1 MPFWV
6 KPVQMDMGCS
16 LVWVAHVIL
25 GQLAQIDMGCSLMWV
40 AHVILGQTI
49 TNGHGLLFS
58 VGCSYQNTLLC
69 KYAEPTLIGG
79 LLGLLIGCSVA
90 L

>member
-25 GQLAQIDMGCSLMWV
+25 GRTSSNRYGLLMLFWVKPLQMDMGCSLVLV
-40 AHVILGQTI
+40 AHAYLGQTI
-49 TNGHGLLFS
+49 TNEHGLLIS
-58 VGCSYQNTLLC
+58 VGCSHENVN
-69 KYAEPTLIGG
+69 IHF
-79 LLGLLIGCSVA
+79 
-90 L
+90 